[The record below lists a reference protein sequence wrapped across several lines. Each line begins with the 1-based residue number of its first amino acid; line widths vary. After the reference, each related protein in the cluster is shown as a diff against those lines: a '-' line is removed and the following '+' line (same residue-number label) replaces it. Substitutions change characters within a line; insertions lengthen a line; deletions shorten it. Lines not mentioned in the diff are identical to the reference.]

1 MSKVF
6 DDYHDPSGLAGFL
19 LGMNTMLMLE
29 KKGVL
34 SHEEVKE
41 IVEQALLNLETQQ
54 ATMGPEAQKVFESA
68 RGILESLRTIV
79 SRPSEQR

>member
-1 MSKVF
+1 MPKIF
-6 DDYHDPSGLAGFL
+6 DDYRDPSGLAGFL
-19 LGMNTMLMLE
+19 IGINAMLMLE

-54 ATMGPEAQKVFESA
+54 AMLRPEAQKVFESA
-68 RGILESLRTIV
+68 RGILESLRMTV